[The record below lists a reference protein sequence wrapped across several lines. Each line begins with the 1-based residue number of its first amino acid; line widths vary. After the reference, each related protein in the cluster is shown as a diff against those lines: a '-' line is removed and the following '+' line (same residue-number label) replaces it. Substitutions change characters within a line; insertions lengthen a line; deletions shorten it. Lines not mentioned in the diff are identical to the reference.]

1 MYLADKLTSLS
12 TTDVGKQLGNRDHS
26 TVIHGRD
33 KIIEDLKENVQLQN
47 TIDVLF
53 KKSILNLY
61 FKAYYNRKKLVSV
74 IHNVFVNNL

>member
-12 TTDVGKQLGNRDHS
+12 TTDIGKQLGNRDHS

-53 KKSILNLY
+53 KKINP
-61 FKAYYNRKKLVSV
+61 
-74 IHNVFVNNL
+74 